1 MVVSLLLLSRVM
13 SSCKSL
19 VAVPKGPLGTAQI
32 CWLTPEF
39 ATGVTHFA
47 VRDRRRATIGPT
59 LIDVIISRTIMKSQ
73 FLSLS
78 QQT

>member
-32 CWLTPEF
+32 CWLTPKF
-39 ATGVTHFA
+39 NRG
-47 VRDRRRATIGPT
+47 DPLRRAQPSPS
-59 LIDVIISRTIMKSQ
+59 DDRTDAH
-73 FLSLS
+73 
-78 QQT
+78 

>member
-32 CWLTPEF
+32 CWLTPKF
-39 ATGVTHFA
+39 NRGKIGVTHFA

-59 LIDVIISRTIMKSQ
+59 LIDVIISRTIMKI
-73 FLSLS
+73 
-78 QQT
+78 